1 MKKNLNPL
9 TRERNDMTRKRHKS
23 KLEKAEEA
31 HEEVTKQAFEKG
43 APKSRLRRH
52 VLDGDEVYKEK
63 QDVMVR
69 YTPILWGIP
78 ADEVMF
84 SKFHT
89 HFIRNS
95 NMMPWDD
102 YVSTESTYL
111 PDARN
116 EIHNSFI
123 NDSDYPYLMMID
135 SDVMF
140 PRLMVER
147 LMSYKLPIVGGWYK
161 NKHWA
166 HEPHPIVY
174 DYLLTFNDRSKFKHR
189 DKPGEGLERVDAMG
203 AGCWL
208 ISRECAEAIGESPY
222 DTAKGG
228 EDLRFSKQLMD
239 LDIPMHVD
247 WDIECAYIGV
257 SSI

>member
-1 MKKNLNPL
+1 MP
-9 TRERNDMTRKRHKS
+9 RDRHKAKK
-23 KLEKAEEA
+23 KLREA
-31 HEEVTKQAFEKG
+31 AHKEVTKQAFDKG
-43 APKSRLRRH
+43 APKTRLRRH
-52 VLDGDEVYKEK
+52 VIDGDEVYKEK
-63 QDVMVR
+63 QDVMMR
-69 YTPILWGIP
+69 YTPVLWGIP

-111 PDARN
+111 PSARN
-116 EIHNSFI
+116 EIHNTFK
-123 NDSDYPYLMMID
+123 NDSDYPFLMMVD
-135 SDVMF
+135 SDIIF
-140 PRLMVER
+140 PRLMVEQ

-174 DYLLTFNDRSKFKHR
+174 DFLHTTHDGRSKYKHR
-189 DKPGEGLERVDAMG
+189 ENPGEGLERVDAMG

-208 ISRECAEAIGESPY
+208 ISRETAEAIGDSPY
-222 DTAKGG
+222 DMEKGG
-228 EDLRFSKQLMD
+228 EDLRFSKKLMD

-247 WDIECAYIGV
+247 WDIACAHIGV
-257 SSI
+257 SAI